1 MAHAATSELQSI
13 LNKPLQ
19 GGTLSKSEI
28 LTLLG
33 LQDPAHHRQL
43 FRAARQLRDSVF
55 AGRTYLYGFIYLST
69 YCRNDCTFCSFR
81 RSNQR
86 CKRYRKNSQGMLE
99 AARLLFDS
107 GVQLI
112 DLTMGED
119 PYILEGSGISN
130 LLDCIRSIRE
140 DTGAE
145 IMISP
150 GVASCGLLEEFK
162 RSGVSWYACYQE
174 THNRQLFAGLR
185 PKQDYDARLN
195 AKRSAKRVGLLVEE
209 GLLCGVGERIQD
221 IAGSIEVMKDL
232 DADQVRVMTFV
243 PQEGTPLGGR
253 PVPGF
258 QRELLTIAVLR
269 LVFPDRLIPAS
280 LDVDGLRGLR
290 QRLDAGA
297 NVVTSIVPPGQGL
310 SGVAQESLDIE
321 EGKRM
326 VADVEKVLAGC
337 NLQAAS
343 MSEYN
348 LWIKS
353 RRQSLLPN

>member
-1 MAHAATSELQSI
+1 
-13 LNKPLQ
+13 
-19 GGTLSKSEI
+19 
-28 LTLLG
+28 
-33 LQDPAHHRQL
+33 
-43 FRAARQLRDSVF
+43 
-55 AGRTYLYGFIYLST
+55 
-69 YCRNDCTFCSFR
+69 
-81 RSNQR
+81 
-86 CKRYRKNSQGMLE
+86 MLE
-99 AARLLFDS
+99 AARLLIDS

-243 PQEGTPLGGR
+243 PQEGT
-253 PVPGF
+253 
-258 QRELLTIAVLR
+258 RELLTIAVLR

>member
-1 MAHAATSELQSI
+1 MLQ
-13 LNKPLQ
+13 
-19 GGTLSKSEI
+19 
-28 LTLLG
+28 
-33 LQDPAHHRQL
+33 
-43 FRAARQLRDSVF
+43 
-55 AGRTYLYGFIYLST
+55 
-69 YCRNDCTFCSFR
+69 
-81 RSNQR
+81 
-86 CKRYRKNSQGMLE
+86 
-99 AARLLFDS
+99 AARLLVDS

-119 PYILEGSGISN
+119 PQILEDSGVSN

-140 DTGAE
+140 ETGAA

-150 GVASCGLLEEFK
+150 GVASRGLLEKFK
-162 RSGVSWYACYQE
+162 RSGVDWYACYQE

-185 PKQDYDARLN
+185 PKQDYEARLN
-195 AKRSAKRVGLLVEE
+195 AKRRAKRAGLLVEE
-209 GLLCGVGERIQD
+209 GLLCGVGESIED

-232 DADQVRVMTFV
+232 DSDQVRVMTFV

-253 PVPGF
+253 QAPDF

-290 QRLDAGA
+290 ERLAAGA
-297 NVVTSIVPPGQGL
+297 NVVTSIVPAGQGL

-326 VADVEKVLAGC
+326 VGGVEKVLAGC
-337 NLQAAS
+337 NLQAAT

-348 LWIKS
+348 LWIKN
-353 RRQSLLPN
+353 RCQSLLPN